1 MAEDIYI
8 WKRESVYNRQVVSDL
23 LFVKNLHDY
32 ALKFALTLYY
42 LVISHILWKAAEFWC
57 FCLLLF

>member
-42 LVISHILWKAAEFWC
+42 LVICHIL
-57 FCLLLF
+57 